1 MYKSILQ
8 FNESG
13 TIRLDNI
20 CADFFENPKDVASF
34 VNGVKDEML
43 RFACEFI
50 GDAFEELNGLIKS
63 SSSRKDSWEI
73 VRNDQKSIL
82 TSDGLLCKL
91 KSYKNL
97 TLPTNYTFVALEQ
110 AIW

>member
-1 MYKSILQ
+1 MLVLKKNKKTTILRGMFSMYKSILQ

-50 GDAFEELNGLIKS
+50 GDAFEEL
-63 SSSRKDSWEI
+63 
-73 VRNDQKSIL
+73 
-82 TSDGLLCKL
+82 
-91 KSYKNL
+91 
-97 TLPTNYTFVALEQ
+97 
-110 AIW
+110 

>member
-50 GDAFEELNGLIKS
+50 GDAFEEL
-63 SSSRKDSWEI
+63 
-73 VRNDQKSIL
+73 
-82 TSDGLLCKL
+82 
-91 KSYKNL
+91 
-97 TLPTNYTFVALEQ
+97 
-110 AIW
+110 

>member
-50 GDAFEELNGLIKS
+50 GDAFDIL
-63 SSSRKDSWEI
+63 
-73 VRNDQKSIL
+73 RNV
-82 TSDGLLCKL
+82 TGLLLRNKGG
-91 KSYKNL
+91 KSHERNKEKA
-97 TLPTNYTFVALEQ
+97 PAAQ
-110 AIW
+110 HSA